1 MQANRVASSP
11 PLYSSPYAALQA
23 PRTGVGLRADGAVML
38 LVVDGIETED
48 EGVDLWEFAEV
59 RGVELPARRQLCL
72 PFSSKARARQPC
84 GSKSLP
90 LIETLQ
96 QLTCSSL

>member
-1 MQANRVASSP
+1 
-11 PLYSSPYAALQA
+11 LQA

-59 RGVELPARRQLCL
+59 RAVELLALQQPCL
-72 PFSSKARARQPC
+72 PSQQQDEA
-84 GSKSLP
+84 
-90 LIETLQ
+90 TL
-96 QLTCSSL
+96 